1 MNNLAKISLEEME
14 FHAFHGCLEHEKKLG
29 NTFIVSLCFQIN
41 TQLASTTDRL
51 SDTLNYQLVY
61 DLVKKEMEIPAQLIE
76 HLAQRILNNVFD
88 TFSEI
93 HHIELTLKKLNPP
106 LGGKV
111 GSVSIQIEKERP
123 F

>member
-29 NTFIVSLCFQIN
+29 NTFIVSLCFRIN
-41 TQLASTTDRL
+41 TQLAATTDRL

-61 DLVKKEMEIPAQLIE
+61 NLVKKEMEIPAQLIE
-76 HLAQRILNNVFD
+76 HLAQRILDNVFD

-93 HHIELTLKKLNPP
+93 RHIELTLKKLNPP

-111 GSVSIQIEKERP
+111 GSVSIQIEKERS